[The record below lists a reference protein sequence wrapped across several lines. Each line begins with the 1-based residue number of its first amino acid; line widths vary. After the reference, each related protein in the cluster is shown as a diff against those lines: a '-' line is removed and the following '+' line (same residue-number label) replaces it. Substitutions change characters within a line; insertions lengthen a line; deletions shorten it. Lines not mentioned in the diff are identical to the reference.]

1 MECYVILIV
10 KMSTGK
16 HFPQEQ
22 IAETLTHNVDPAL
35 QQSAL
40 HDRNLNSCGPSH

>member
-1 MECYVILIV
+1 MGCHVILIA

-16 HFPQEQ
+16 RFPQEQ

-35 QQSAL
+35 QQSA
-40 HDRNLNSCGPSH
+40 